1 MCLFYRKYYIYASVF
16 MYLHAFS
23 QRLRILR
30 EIHGLSLS
38 DMASILC
45 INSKVNVN
53 RWELEKN
60 WPSTDVLI
68 NLSNKFG
75 VTLDWLIGRSNKPY
89 DLQVLEHIEH
99 NLLLETFDYND
110 EKIYLVR
117 DFEWM
122 TEEYRDPSLREK
134 NYSSV
139 VRANIIFLFQQYLA
153 YKKKELDYKQKI
165 SESSVLVVAIMEKK
179 RDLETKYPT
188 EENKKEI
195 KLFKHYQESLKLLLL
210 NKTSARAIYYLGV

>member
-1 MCLFYRKYYIYASVF
+1 
-16 MYLHAFS
+16 MYLHTFS

-75 VTLDWLIGRSNKPY
+75 VSLDWLIGRSNEPY
-89 DLQVLEHIEH
+89 DIYVLEHIEH
-99 NLLLETFDYND
+99 NLLNETYDYNN

-122 TEEYRDPSLREK
+122 TEEYKDSSLREK
-134 NYSSV
+134 NYSFV
-139 VRANIIFLFQQYLA
+139 VRANIIFLFQQYLT
-153 YKKKELDYKQKI
+153 YKKKEFEYKQKI
-165 SESSVLVVAIMEKK
+165 SESNALVVAIMEKK
-179 RDLETKYPT
+179 RDLEIKYPS

-195 KLFKHYQESLKLLLL
+195 KLFKHYHDSLKILLL
-210 NKTSARAIYYLGV
+210 NKKSARPIYYLGVEN